1 MCLGSGGLRV
11 VVTVKSLLEQSDG
24 YHMHAALNISLC
36 PTPPHRPTPAEMHI
50 YVNATYYCTTVLPQ
64 HHITG
69 A

>member
-11 VVTVKSLLEQSDG
+11 VVTVKSLLEQSDS
-24 YHMHAALNISLC
+24 YRMHAALNISLC
-36 PTPPHRPTPAEMHI
+36 PPQPPTPAEMHI